1 MNVRKALTIILVV
14 FVVYFLVTNPEG
26 MADVLGNIGSWFA
39 DAFQAIITFFTTL
52 F

>member
-1 MNVRKALTIILVV
+1 MRKALTIILVV

-26 MADVLGNIGSWFA
+26 MADVIGNIGSWFA
-39 DAFQAIITFFTTL
+39 QAFQAVITFFISL

>member
-1 MNVRKALTIILVV
+1 MRKALTIILIV

-26 MADVLGNIGSWFA
+26 LANVLSNIGSWFA
-39 DAFQAIITFFTTL
+39 DAFQAIIRFFQTL